1 MTVQSKRATVV
12 AVLAGQLPAQVDL
25 TRLPRR
31 HIQGEALRPVGVE
44 RDLDVIADYV
54 PDRRIVAVTADAH
67 RPGQQGVEP
76 ASELLYGLRSRLRAC
91 LLGVGR
97 RGGECPL
104 ALLLRRDRGA
114 DLLRE
119 RG

>member
-1 MTVQSKRATVV
+1 MTVQSKRARV
-12 AVLAGQLPAQVDL
+12 APSSPVSAPRRGDL

-76 ASELLYGLRSRLRAC
+76 ASELLHGLRWRLGAC
-91 LLGVGR
+91 LVGVGR
-97 RGGECPL
+97 RGGGCAR
-104 ALLLRRDRGA
+104 ALLLRRDGSA